1 MAVVALLSTAG
12 LPWVPC
18 HEARYEM
25 RIRDYR
31 KNIDQPE
38 AQLSQKV
45 ALPAGD
51 YLFNATALTRSNYT
65 SHIFAGE
72 QTERLVRVTRSTA
85 SDLDQA
91 RAWFDQGNGQ
101 NSLAFSLT
109 EAGDIELGIRADLT
123 HGDHWTV
130 WSDFRL
136 VMVGKPVK
144 PTVNDSQYKAALAA
158 IHSGKKY
165 RIFTTYDGKQ
175 FTDTR
180 HYLTREGVL
189 NGSVFIMSPEAVG
202 YETCA
207 YIGLNLKNPEDF
219 DHVVE
224 ELKKIPEVTECHYT
238 TGDFDMFIKI
248 YAHNNHHLLTLI
260 HDRLQPLGLR
270 STQTLI
276 SFHSAFERQLPVG
289 ALLGE
294 D

>member
-1 MAVVALLSTAG
+1 MQKLDKLDRLILRMIGEDAR
-12 LPWVPC
+12 VPFL
-18 HEARYEM
+18 E
-25 RIRDYR
+25 
-31 KNIDQPE
+31 
-38 AQLSQKV
+38 V
-45 ALPAGD
+45 
-51 YLFNATALTRSNYT
+51 
-65 SHIFAGE
+65 
-72 QTERLVRVTRSTA
+72 
-85 SDLDQA
+85 A
-91 RAWFDQGNGQ
+91 RACGVSG
-101 NSLAFSLT
+101 
-109 EAGDIELGIRADLT
+109 
-123 HGDHWTV
+123 
-130 WSDFRL
+130 
-136 VMVGKPVK
+136 
-144 PTVNDSQYKAALAA
+144 AA
-158 IHSGKKY
+158 IHQRVQK
-165 RIFTTYDGKQ
+165 
-175 FTDTR
+175 
-180 HYLTREGVL
+180 LTREGVL